1 MQQKRTIYNKI
12 LSNTLIAIVLS
23 VLNFSCNSIFVKN
36 YPAHTPFVF
45 KTNID
50 LKSNLPKDSIDLL
63 KSKLQNQLDDSL
75 RARTVRKII
84 ANGGLNRPV
93 LDKPPVYDVANAD
106 RSITYLRA
114 LLTSLGYFKSDINY
128 HTDIDTVKEDQY
140 RVTIDF
146 DVTPGTPVTLDSI
159 SYNLKHTELQQ
170 ITEENMQST
179 FLRKGDPFAKVT
191 ISNELDRLSALYQNK
206 GYMRFGRD
214 MLQGVWDT
222 LNPAIFNP
230 SLDPFEQIALLDSI
244 KKSRINPTANLEIRL
259 KPGYDESRLN
269 KFYIDSIIIYPD
281 YGQDSIY
288 QNSFHQDIKVMQSKN
303 KFKPNI
309 FASHIYFKK
318 GSLYSLDSIN
328 RTITQFNKMGA
339 WRLTEIE
346 KTFKDHPD
354 STDII
359 IRLTP
364 AQKYLFNTNLEGSY
378 NQNVIS
384 GNLAG
389 FSINAQI
396 TNRNLWKRSYTSIS
410 NLRFGIETG
419 KDKLTNTKFIQTKQI
434 SFTHS
439 IYFPRALAIE
449 KFIPYQM
456 RENARTIFAFNAATT
471 ERKELLNLSSINIS
485 WAYEFQWKQ
494 NALTLRFP
502 NIEYSYLKPRPL
514 LLSLFNTNPALRYI
528 FTDGF
533 ISSAFA
539 SYSKTGGKGKNVNF
553 FRINGEIAGIVS
565 GLIQKNKFL
574 DSNLYRFAKID
585 AEFTRKIVFTKSA
598 IALRLFA
605 GLGYEFNSTVNPN
618 KKNNLPFF
626 KQYFAGGPNSMR
638 AWQLRKL
645 GQGSAVV
652 DFNQDPYRYGDVQL
666 EGNLE
671 YRFPITKISS
681 AKVNGALFTD
691 IGNIWF
697 LKNAP
702 GRPIDEVFDFSRL
715 GKDIAVGVGTGLRID
730 FSFFILRFD
739 FSYKAKDPS
748 PDISNAAL
756 QNKWFGYSFKK
767 GQQFQLGISYPFI
780 F

>member
-1 MQQKRTIYNKI
+1 MQKSRIIYFKTICNVFIALI
-12 LSNTLIAIVLS
+12 LSVIS
-23 VLNFSCNSIFVKN
+23 FSCNSIFVKN
-36 YPAHTPFVF
+36 YPPHTPFVY

-50 LKSNLPKDSIDLL
+50 LKTNLPKDSIDFI

-75 RARTVRKII
+75 RARTVRKLM

-93 LDKPPVYDVANAD
+93 LDKPPVYDIANVD
-106 RSITYLRA
+106 RSVTYMRA
-114 LLTSLGYFKSDINY
+114 LLTSMGYFKSDIQY
-128 HTDIDTVKEDQY
+128 KAEIDTVKNDQY
-140 RVTIDF
+140 RTTINF
-146 DVTPGTPVTLDSI
+146 DVTTGVPVTLDSI
-159 SYNLKHTELQQ
+159 KYNLKDSVLQHL
-170 ITEENMQST
+170 TNEKMDET
-179 FLRKGDPFAKVT
+179 FLHKGDPFAKVT
-191 ISNELDRLSALYQNK
+191 ISNEFDRLSALYQNN

-222 LNPAIFNP
+222 LNPAVFNP

-244 KKSRINPTANLEIRL
+244 KKSRLNPTANLEIRL

-269 KFYIDSIIIYPD
+269 KFYIDSITIYPD
-281 YGQDSIY
+281 YGKDSVY
-288 QNSFHQDIKVMQSKN
+288 HDQYHQGIKITQSKN
-303 KFKPNI
+303 LFKTNI
-309 FASHIYFKK
+309 FASHLYFKK

-354 STDII
+354 SADII

-364 AQKYLFNTNLEGSY
+364 AQKFLFSTNLEGSY

-396 TNRNLWKRSYTSIS
+396 TNRNLWKRSYQSIS

-434 SFTHS
+434 SFS
-439 IYFPRALAIE
+439 QSVYFPRALAIE
-449 KFIPYQM
+449 KIIPYRM

-471 ERKELLNLSSINIS
+471 ERKELLNLATINIS
-485 WAYEFQWKQ
+485 WAYELQWKKS
-494 NALTLRFP
+494 TFTFRFP
-502 NIEYSYLKPRPL
+502 NIEYSYLKPKPL
-514 LLSLFNTNPALRYI
+514 LLTLFNTNPALRYI

-533 ISSAFA
+533 VSSAFT
-539 SYSKTGGKGKNVNF
+539 SYTKLGGKGKNVNF
-553 FRINGEIAGIVS
+553 FRVNGEISGLFS
-565 GLIQKNKFL
+565 GLIKHNKFL
-574 DSNLYRFAKID
+574 DTNLYRFLKLD
-585 AEFTRKIVFTKSA
+585 AEFTRKISFTKTA
-598 IALRLFA
+598 IALRFFA
-605 GLGYEFNSTVNPN
+605 GAGLEFNSTGNPN

-645 GQGSAVV
+645 GQGSSIV
-652 DFNQDPYRYGDVQL
+652 DFNQDPFRYGDVQL
-666 EGNLE
+666 EANFE
-671 YRFPITKISS
+671 YRFPI
-681 AKVNGALFTD
+681 AKVSDAKLNGALFTD
-691 IGNIWF
+691 VGNIWF
-697 LKNAP
+697 LKSAP
-702 GRPIDEVFDFSRL
+702 NRPTDEVFDFSRL
-715 GKDIAVGVGTGLRID
+715 GKDLAVGIGAGLRID